1 MSNIITIIDN
11 EKKISLCIQ
20 NLDISL
26 HQFFFQLALFLI
38 YKTANMNSIIIRL
51 LKSYGFVLMSLKGLL
66 GAIFIVK

>member
-11 EKKISLCIQ
+11 EKK
-20 NLDISL
+20 NLSL